1 MTFSYNIQL
10 FYFQYL
16 TLTFDMPWLP
26 LVNDFK
32 QGLFYA
38 SLMVF
43 WLVFAGEHLL
53 NDDGTGNT
61 LATYSLIHSPR
72 MANNVSNLQ
81 SIIFS

>member
-1 MTFSYNIQL
+1 MHIKL

-61 LATYSLIHSPR
+61 IITYHMIPLS
-72 MANNVSNLQ
+72 
-81 SIIFS
+81 SIIDAVYNKLHFC

>member
-1 MTFSYNIQL
+1 
-10 FYFQYL
+10 
-16 TLTFDMPWLP
+16 MPWLP

-53 NDDGTGNT
+53 NDDGTGNMM
-61 LATYSLIHSPR
+61 LLSRFKVYNGFYD
-72 MANNVSNLQ
+72 M
-81 SIIFS
+81 IIECVPQI

>member
-1 MTFSYNIQL
+1 MTFSYTKKM

-61 LATYSLIHSPR
+61 IVTYYLILLPT
-72 MANNVSNLQ
+72 N
-81 SIIFS
+81 

>member
-1 MTFSYNIQL
+1 
-10 FYFQYL
+10 
-16 TLTFDMPWLP
+16 MPWLP
-26 LVNDFK
+26 LVKDFK

-61 LATYSLIHSPR
+61 IVTYLLITSPKY
-72 MANNVSNLQ
+72 SNLQ
-81 SIIFS
+81 SVIFP

>member
-1 MTFSYNIQL
+1 MLLPKTKNIETYFVNLL
-10 FYFQYL
+10 FNFQYL

-53 NDDGTGNT
+53 NDDGPGKF
-61 LATYSLIHSPR
+61 LQ
-72 MANNVSNLQ
+72 NV
-81 SIIFS
+81 IKYIKK

>member
-1 MTFSYNIQL
+1 
-10 FYFQYL
+10 
-16 TLTFDMPWLP
+16 MPWLP

-61 LATYSLIHSPR
+61 IITYHMIPLP
-72 MANNVSNLQ
+72 
-81 SIIFS
+81 SIIDSLQQITFLLTTMFLRHKINLFF

>member
-1 MTFSYNIQL
+1 
-10 FYFQYL
+10 
-16 TLTFDMPWLP
+16 MPWLP

-61 LATYSLIHSPR
+61 IITYHIIPLPGIIDI
-72 MANNVSNLQ
+72 LQ
-81 SIIFS
+81 FKINYIFVRKLFLLHLQTVEDQ

>member
-1 MTFSYNIQL
+1 
-10 FYFQYL
+10 
-16 TLTFDMPWLP
+16 MPWLP

-53 NDDGTGNT
+53 NDDGPGKLLQNVIK
-61 LATYSLIHSPR
+61 SIKKV
-72 MANNVSNLQ
+72 NNRSNLL
-81 SIIFS
+81 FRFGKV

>member
-1 MTFSYNIQL
+1 
-10 FYFQYL
+10 
-16 TLTFDMPWLP
+16 MPWLP

-53 NDDGTGNT
+53 NDDGPGKLLLNFIK
-61 LATYSLIHSPR
+61 YINLITDNSPPPTS
-72 MANNVSNLQ
+72 VSSKDDLDLPNIVVFL
-81 SIIFS
+81 I